1 VSCPRRRRNPALAIL
16 LTLLL
21 AVSIVLPAAA
31 QPTNPRAIANH
42 TAELTVMATADV
54 HGYVLNWDYFKD
66 APFTGTSEGGLA
78 KVATL
83 VEQVRTDRG
92 ADATLLVDTGDTI
105 QGSMLANFV
114 AKVEPFTETG
124 ITHPMALAMNAMGYD
139 AMVVGNHEFNYGVPF
154 LRAFEAQ
161 IDFPLLGANVRDA
174 TTAAAAFTPWT
185 IETVNLKGHKP
196 IKVGIL
202 GLTTPGSA
210 IWDRDKVGGVLDF
223 TGGVETAEVEV
234 PKLLKAGADVVIV
247 LAHTGATPGSSYG
260 DAVPYPENFARQ
272 LAEQVP
278 GIDAIF
284 TAHSHAA
291 IAEQFVTNQQTGA
304 QVLISQPMNWGR
316 RLSVMDLELRMIR
329 GQWEVMDRSAELLTA
344 AGVPEHPGIVSLVQD
359 VHEDTVAYVNSP
371 IGTSL
376 AAMSLAEARYRD
388 VAALDFI
395 NYVQAETVRAG
406 LAGTSAEGM
415 PVLSIAAPFNRQ
427 AGIPEG
433 AVSIRDVAGMY
444 IYDNTLLAI
453 ELTGAQLKDY
463 LERAAQFF
471 KTPVGPGP
479 YTPDEVSGN
488 GPDYNYDV
496 IYGLSYDIDISQ
508 PAGSRITDLSH
519 GGAPIDPAMRFA
531 VAINN
536 YRQNGGGGFPHVV
549 GAPIL
554 YNPLTEIREMIIEW
568 VKDTG
573 VIDPA
578 EFASVDWR
586 LVQGDDPVIVI
597 P

>member
-329 GQWEVMDRSAELLTA
+329 GRWEVMDRSAELLTA

-463 LERAAQFF
+463 LERSAQFF